1 MRALAVAIGLLA
13 FAATS
18 ADAKPKRP
26 AKTKVAKAE
35 KKSSA
40 KRAKK
45 TGKKGGKRVA
55 HAAREKRFEV
65 KGPIHGQSVGA
76 PWSGRLRSP
85 TELPEH
91 EGYFIRRPWR
101 AYGTKSMVEAIFH
114 VVGRV
119 NEQFPELHDIAIGD
133 LSARDGGRIS
143 EHSSHQSGRD
153 VDIGLAFYKKPRNY
167 PESFV
172 AATPETLDCEATYAL
187 VEEFARTGRVHM
199 MFLDFGVQGMLYDW
213 ALANNVDEEH
223 LRELFQFPHGRG
235 ASAGMVRHEP
245 NHQDHI
251 HVRFRCPAGDTAC
264 R

>member
-26 AKTKVAKAE
+26 AKSE
-35 KKSSA
+35 KRVKKHPKKKKA
-40 KRAKK
+40 KR
-45 TGKKGGKRVA
+45 TA

-65 KGPIHGQSVGA
+65 KGPIHGQSIGA
-76 PWSGRLRSP
+76 PWSGRLRSA
-85 TELPEH
+85 TVLPEH
-91 EGYFIRRPWR
+91 EGYVIRRPWR
-101 AYGTKSMVEAIFH
+101 AYGTKPMVEAIFH

-119 NEQFPELHDIAIGD
+119 HEQFPELHDIAIGD
-133 LSARDGGRIS
+133 LSAKDGGRIS

-153 VDIGLAFYKKPRNY
+153 VDIGLAFYKRPRNY
-167 PESFV
+167 PDSFV
-172 AATPETLDCEATYAL
+172 AATEDNLDCEATYSL

-199 MFLDFGVQGMLYDW
+199 MFLDFHVQGMLYDW
-213 ALANNVDEEH
+213 AKANNVDEEH

-235 ASAGMVRHEP
+235 SSEGMVRHEP